1 MSVYCM
7 NPEYFVESLD
17 LETLYD
23 LNLFAAAVEEV
34 ENSHGE
40 DDRAYWDGSP
50 WDARRAQ
57 LAK

>member
-1 MSVYCM
+1 M